1 MTQNIGPGPVH
12 RSETASAAAPVAARP
27 GRSFGAGGYA
37 RPLAG
42 LGTVVAIGLIVG
54 LAVALFRGSFTKTEP
69 VTLISDRAGLVMN
82 PDAKVKMRGVQV
94 GTVSSIEN
102 RADGKAVLHLAMDP
116 SQLHL
121 IPGDVQANIA
131 STTVFGAKYVQLVSP
146 DNPSKERLRPGQV
159 LQGNHVTVEM
169 NTVFQQLTQ
178 VLDKIDPA
186 KLNETLG
193 ALSSA
198 FSGRGHAMGQSLSDF
213 DALLKKLEPSLPNL
227 TGDIESLAAVS
238 NAYGDAASDLL
249 KTVNNTNRLSDSI
262 VAEQNNLDAFLVSSI
277 GLADVGNDVVGGNRQ
292 ALSTV
297 LNLLVPTTG
306 LLNKYAPGL
315 NCALEGMVVAKNQPP
330 SPDPGVLVNVAFTLG
345 IERYRYPSN
354 LPKVA
359 AKGGP
364 NCMGLPNIG
373 FGNKAKYLVVDTDAN
388 PWQYGNQGILLNSD
402 GLKQILFG
410 PLDGPPRNTTQIG
423 QPG

>member
-1 MTQNIGPGPVH
+1 MTRNIGPGPAH
-12 RSETASAAAPVAARP
+12 RSETTSAAAPVAARP
-27 GRSFGAGGYA
+27 GRNFGASGYA

-42 LGTVVAIGLIVG
+42 LGTVVVVGLIIA

-69 VTLISDRAGLVMN
+69 ITVISDRAGLVMN

-94 GTVSSIEN
+94 GTVASIESLPDG
-102 RADGKAVLHLAMDP
+102 RAALHLEMNP
-116 SQLHL
+116 SQLRL
-121 IPGDVQANIA
+121 IPGNVQADIA
-131 STTVFGAKYVQLVSP
+131 SSTVFGAKFVNLVAP
-146 DNPSKERLRPGQV
+146 ENPSGTMQPGQV
-159 LQGNHVTVEM
+159 LEGQHVTVEI

-193 ALSSA
+193 AMSAA
-198 FSGRGHAMGQSLSDF
+198 FSGRGEQMGQTLTDF
-213 DALLKKLEPSLPNL
+213 EALLEKLEPSLPNL
-227 TGDIESLAAVS
+227 SRDIESMAAVS
-238 NAYGDAASDLL
+238 NAYGDAAPDLL
-249 KTVNNTNRLSDSI
+249 KTVDNTNRISDSI
-262 VAEQNNLDAFLVSSI
+262 VAEQQNLDTFLVSSI
-277 GLADVGNDVVGGNRQ
+277 GLADVGNDVVGSNRQ

-297 LNLLVPTTG
+297 LDLLVPTTN
-306 LLNKYAPGL
+306 LLNEYAPGL

-364 NCMGLPNIG
+364 HCMGLPNVG
-373 FGNKAKYLVVDTDAN
+373 FGNKAKYLVTDTDAN

-402 GLKQILFG
+402 GLKQLLFG

>member
-1 MTQNIGPGPVH
+1 M
-12 RSETASAAAPVAARP
+12 AARA
-27 GRSFGAGGYA
+27 GRSFGARSSA

-42 LGTVVAIGLIVG
+42 LATVAVVGLIIA
-54 LAVALFRGSFTKTEP
+54 LAIALFRGSFTKTEP
-69 VTLISDRAGLVMN
+69 ITLISDRAGLVMN

-94 GTVSSIEN
+94 GTVSSIEQ
-102 RADGKAVLHLAMDP
+102 RADGKAVLHLAMNP
-116 SQLHL
+116 AQLHL
-121 IPGDVQANIA
+121 IPGNVQADIA
-131 STTVFGAKYVQLVSP
+131 STTVFGAKYVQLVPP
-146 DNPSKERLRPGQV
+146 DNPSAERLRPGQT
-159 LQGNHVTVEM
+159 LQGDHVTVEM
-169 NTVFQQLTQ
+169 NTVFQQLTN
-178 VLDKIDPA
+178 VLDKIDPV

-198 FSGRGHAMGQSLSDF
+198 FSGRGEAMGQSLVDF
-213 DALLKKLEPSLPNL
+213 NAVLKKIEPSLPNL
-227 TGDIESLAAVS
+227 TRDIESMAAVS
-238 NAYGDAASDLL
+238 TAYGDAAPDLL
-249 KTVNNTNRLSDSI
+249 KTFDNTNRLSDSI
-262 VAEQNNLDAFLVSSI
+262 VAEQQNLDNFLVSSI
-277 GLADVGNDVVGGNRQ
+277 GLADIGNDVIGGNRQ
-292 ALSTV
+292 ALSTT
-297 LNLLVPTTG
+297 LNLMLPTTN
-306 LLNKYAPGL
+306 LLNEYAPGL
-315 NCALEGMVVAKNQPP
+315 NCALRGMVVAKNQPP
-330 SPDPGVLVNVAFTLG
+330 QPDPGVLVNVAFTLG

-364 NCMGLPNIG
+364 HCMGLPDIG